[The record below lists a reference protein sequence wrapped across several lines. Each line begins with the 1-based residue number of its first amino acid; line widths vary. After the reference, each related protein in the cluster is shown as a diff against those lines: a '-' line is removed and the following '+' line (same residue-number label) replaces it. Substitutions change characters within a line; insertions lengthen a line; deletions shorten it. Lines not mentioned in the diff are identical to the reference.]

1 MELFE
6 SILYKP
12 LEIPNVS
19 RLILFRL
26 HLNFKIF
33 SCDCFKRIQETGW
46 AIMDHNKSRIIHG
59 SIRSIGMPY
68 WASQL
73 SHHLCRFC
81 LQTLIYQILTNN
93 SQVVR
98 LSHTVRIQEEWMK
111 KGRISLDFHLK
122 IIDFV
127 YFTLIW
133 LIFYHF
139 FRIAL
144 SRLIFIDKSYR
155 FYLKYKGKRNY
166 KIEKPW
172 GKNPIINHE
181 RAIRLRINLQVF
193 GHRRR

>member
-1 MELFE
+1 MHYLLNADWI
-6 SILYKP
+6 SSLQKP
-12 LEIPNVS
+12 KSNGTFWVYSLQTSRNS
-19 RLILFRL
+19 QCTRLILFRL
-26 HLNFKIF
+26 HLNSKIF
-33 SCDCFKRIQETGW
+33 SCDCFKRTQETGW
-46 AIMDHNKSRIIHG
+46 ETMEHKKSRIIHG

-93 SQVVR
+93 SPVVR
-98 LSHTVRIQEEWMK
+98 LSHTVRTQEEWMR

-144 SRLIFIDKSYR
+144 SRLIVIDKSYR

-166 KIEKPW
+166 KNWKT
-172 GKNPIINHE
+172 
-181 RAIRLRINLQVF
+181 LR
-193 GHRRR
+193 